1 LLFHIQLVPL
11 HHGVDQYNNPFNA
24 DAYYATLGPEIW
36 KQSGG
41 AVTHFVAGGS
51 TGGTVSGT
59 AKYLKEANPEVK
71 AVMAD
76 PDGSVFW
83 DHFVNGVPEVGLYKL
98 NPIDP

>member
-1 LLFHIQLVPL
+1 
-11 HHGVDQYNNPFNA
+11 VDQYNNPFNA